1 MRCGCRVQCSFIL
14 TKSEWHILIWEDTL
28 SVSNS
33 TRIEPE
39 LLCERSSLDEML
51 FSLFRFSGHCQVQ
64 CRRRHPTQDF
74 WDSRRKHPPSLA
86 LNFTLLRIGTQ
97 TPSLRN
103 WEEEEVENTL
113 GRSQCVLNSFTKE
126 LTVFSS
132 IEIED
137 EESAPFCDLRGDV
150 ESAVLMEGVAS
161 IFKREFCNF
170 LRLKSIQIP
179 KTVTSIGDGTFDG
192 CISLKTLAI
201 TDSVETIGFK
211 AFAKCPISSIK
222 VPRSVVH
229 FGGNPFNR
237 CNSQKEINF
246 TKNPNFVFEEGV
258 MKDKEM
264 TQLIHYSLKVK

>member
-1 MRCGCRVQCSFIL
+1 
-14 TKSEWHILIWEDTL
+14 
-28 SVSNS
+28 
-33 TRIEPE
+33 
-39 LLCERSSLDEML
+39 
-51 FSLFRFSGHCQVQ
+51 
-64 CRRRHPTQDF
+64 
-74 WDSRRKHPPSLA
+74 
-86 LNFTLLRIGTQ
+86 
-97 TPSLRN
+97 
-103 WEEEEVENTL
+103 
-113 GRSQCVLNSFTKE
+113 
-126 LTVFSS
+126 VFSS

-222 VPRSVVH
+222 VPRSVVS
-229 FGGNPFNR
+229 FGGNPFIGCR
-237 CNSQKEINF
+237 HLKAIDISE
-246 TKNPNFVFEEGV
+246 NPNFVFEEGV
-258 MKDKEM
+258 LMDKEM
-264 TQLIHYSLKVK
+264 TQIIYCSPSKSGGYSIQNTVTAVCASAFERCGKLTSITIPDSIVHIGKYAFLSCYELASIVVSGPVTTIDVSAFE